1 MAPPSKS
8 FTIIPDADIDPDS
21 ALTSSLFTRLRDNDI
36 HLEEWLGLS
45 FVAAQDHDHDGVN
58 SKKAVGAGL
67 FFLERHETSAD
78 ETSFDFSAA
87 LDGDTEAVY
96 LLTGRWKK
104 SGVAQTLILRAN
116 GASVATVISSAPA
129 SPSLIG
135 LYFFGLHFAKRTVQT
150 ESVNAGYVG
159 VDLDSAAP
167 AGVVRGDDFT
177 LAANLTSLGVLGSI
191 ASGIRKGSEFTLYRL
206 AQV

>member
-1 MAPPSKS
+1 MATPSQP
-8 FTIIPDADIDPDS
+8 FTIIPDADVDPDS
-21 ALTSSLFTRLRDNDI
+21 PLTSSLLSALKNNDI

-58 SKKAVGAGL
+58 SKRVESGL

-78 ETSFDFSAA
+78 ETSFDFSAT

-116 GASVATVISSAPA
+116 AASTTAVISSAPA

-150 ESVNAGYVG
+150 EAVNPGYVG
-159 VDLDSAAP
+159 VDLDSATP
-167 AGVVRGDDFT
+167 AGVVRGEDFS
-177 LAANLTSLGVLGSI
+177 LGVNLTSLGVLGSI